1 VTNLGASIRLGYYL
15 LIFKNILLKCVILQL
30 IYANCSHVFINQIH
44 TRAAHH
50 CIKKNPDIQHA
61 WEYYVRIHKFKDDD
75 KEKQDRT

>member
-1 VTNLGASIRLGYYL
+1 MTNLGASIRLGYYL

-30 IYANCSHVFINQIH
+30 TLQIVHKFLLIKYARELHIV
-44 TRAAHH
+44 
-50 CIKKNPDIQHA
+50 KKNPDIQHA